1 MMGSKKNFW
10 KESFV
15 YDLYA
20 LQRLPHYFPKEDKE
34 WTSIMKALQPL
45 RKKIEKYLDGRGY
58 LLEKKKEKNG

>member
-34 WTSIMKALQPL
+34 WTSIMKAL
-45 RKKIEKYLDGRGY
+45 
-58 LLEKKKEKNG
+58 